1 MRGSRAR
8 SARTLVSMA
17 VRSRMAGYCRLG
29 ATRGGAMGFDY
40 GKYFGEIKLTH
51 DLTTRAAERTWRL
64 AAPEATPARK
74 PIVLYLGCNVLRTS
88 HMIRTVTAVFDR
100 LGLDYL
106 AVGGPTYCCATVHH
120 PPAHAPAGHVQ

>member
-1 MRGSRAR
+1 
-8 SARTLVSMA
+8 
-17 VRSRMAGYCRLG
+17 MAGYCRLG

-74 PIVLYLGCNVLRTS
+74 PIVLYLSCNMLPTS
-88 HMIRTVTAVFDR
+88 HMIRPVTPVFDR

-106 AVGGPTYCCATVHH
+106 AVRRPPHCRGIVHH
-120 PPAHAPAGHVQ
+120 QQRDAPGGH